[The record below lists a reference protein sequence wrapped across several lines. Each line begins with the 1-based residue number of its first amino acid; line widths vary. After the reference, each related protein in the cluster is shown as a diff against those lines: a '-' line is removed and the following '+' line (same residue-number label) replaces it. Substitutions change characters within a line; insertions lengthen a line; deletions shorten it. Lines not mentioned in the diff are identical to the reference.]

1 MGEQAGA
8 YLMKVIFFI
17 LGLVVLAVAVAMSIG
32 LISIDQTRSAMVQ
45 APAFQAN
52 VGKVVAG
59 HEEKTVTVPTLHV
72 ERADNAAAGQ

>member
-1 MGEQAGA
+1 MGACPVKA
-8 YLMKVIFFI
+8 IFFI
-17 LGLVVLAVAVAMSIG
+17 LGLVVLAVAVAMSVG
-32 LISIDQTRSAMVQ
+32 LISIDQTRAGVVQ

-72 ERADNAAAGQ
+72 ERADNAAVAQ